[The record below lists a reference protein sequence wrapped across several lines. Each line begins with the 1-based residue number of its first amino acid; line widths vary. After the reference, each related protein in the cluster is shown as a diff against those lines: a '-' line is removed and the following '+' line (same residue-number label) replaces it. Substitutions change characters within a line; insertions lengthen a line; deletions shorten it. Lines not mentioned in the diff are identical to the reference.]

1 MSTVFLD
8 ILVVLVAAKLAAELA
23 ERLRIPT
30 VVGEIAAGIAIGPS
44 ALGLVHDSDVL
55 QTFAELGV
63 ILLLFEV
70 GMQMDLRELGA
81 VGRAALSVAVVGVVV
96 PLAAGYPVARGFGL
110 SSDESLFV
118 AAALTATS
126 VGITARVFGDLR
138 ALATTEAR
146 TVLGAA
152 VADDVLGL
160 VILTV
165 VVRLITGEGSLD
177 VVSVG
182 GIVAVAVGFLVVCT
196 AVGIAVIP
204 GIFAGIERLARSSAT
219 LFALAL
225 ALALAVAEL
234 ASLAKLAPIIG
245 AFVAGLAL
253 GRSRPA
259 ARIQRELTPVGHLF
273 IPVFFLE
280 IGIQTDIAQFRRGD
294 VLGLAA
300 VLITVAVLGKIVA
313 GVGARGVAADRL
325 LVGLGM
331 IPRGEVGL
339 IFASI
344 GLAEGVIGRDSY
356 AAILLMVLVTTVITP
371 PLLTWRSRAV
381 ARAATSAGG
390 PADGAA
396 GTTVPEPADGWIAAL
411 PPPGRAA
418 RPVLDLTAAPP
429 ASRALDIAFDAAARL
444 VDHDPGPALVAYLR
458 GVATASGP
466 DTGPLPW
473 THEATRRL
481 VGVLRTGNSRSWRFL
496 ETTGV
501 LERALPELHEAIGR
515 RRLDPSLLDGGSVHR
530 WKLVEQVRDLL
541 DAPAEGRATRD
552 GVAAIVRPAAERLQ
566 HPDRLLLAAW
576 LIDALGDASDPSTV
590 AAARSLLER
599 LELDAAE
606 AAAIGRL
613 VAERDLLA
621 AGAVRRDGLGM
632 DAVTALAV
640 HLGSPEQA
648 DALLVLTLAGEEL
661 EDWER
666 LLVEEL
672 HRLLLEAMAMPDL
685 AGPAGRTRSILDRH
699 RADAM
704 ALAGPRNPI
713 NERIAIAPVAYL
725 LSQDPESIVRQVSLI
740 EPVPTRGRFR
750 VAVTPVPG
758 DDRSWRVEV
767 GGRDTI
773 GLVAMVTGVLER
785 YGLDVQDAVI
795 ATWGDKGALQVFRVE
810 RSRGS
815 VMPSAEELRAA
826 VERSTPRSLESAGVP
841 DAAVT
846 FDDAASPW
854 HTIAEV
860 RATDRPGLLHAL
872 AVAFAAAGVDVHAAR
887 VTTTDELALDRFD
900 LTDRA
905 GRKLTDEHKAAIRGH
920 IAGGVIARSIGA
932 GPLQPVNRVVTNR
945 KQRGSR
951 RETSRP

>member
-1 MSTVFLD
+1 VSTVFLD

-204 GIFAGIERLARSSAT
+204 GLFAGIERLARSSAT

-280 IGIQTDIAQFRRGD
+280 IGIQTDVAQFRRWD

-300 VLITVAVLGKIVA
+300 VLITVAILGKIVA

-371 PLLTWRSRAV
+371 PLLTWRTRAV
-381 ARAATSAGG
+381 ARAATPAGG
-390 PADGAA
+390 PAGALVA
-396 GTTVPEPADGWIAAL
+396 EPADGWLAAL

-418 RPVLDLTAAPP
+418 RPVLDLAAAPP

-458 GVATASGP
+458 GVATASGSE
-466 DTGPLPW
+466 TGPLPW

-515 RRLDPSLLDGGSVHR
+515 RRLDPSLLDGGSVHH

-541 DAPAEGRATRD
+541 DAPAEGRATHD
-552 GVAAIVRPAAERLQ
+552 GVVAIVRPAAERLQ

-576 LIDALGDASDPSTV
+576 LIDALGDASDPST
-590 AAARSLLER
+590 AGAARSLLER
-599 LELDAAE
+599 LELDADE

-699 RADAM
+699 RSDAM
-704 ALAGPRNPI
+704 ALAGPRNPV

-810 RSRGS
+810 QSRGS
-815 VMPSAEELRAA
+815 VMPSAGELRAA

-841 DAAVT
+841 DATVS
-846 FDDAASPW
+846 FDDSASPW

-905 GRKLTDEHKAAIRGH
+905 GRKLTDEHKAAIRRH
-920 IAGGVIARSIGA
+920 ISDGVIARSIGS

-951 RETSRP
+951 RETSHS